1 MLKRTFLF
9 AGILISFLFCLQAQ
23 NLDEK
28 LTLDPKIRYGKLDNG
43 FTYYIRHNEEPKN
56 RVEFRLAVNAGS
68 IVEDDDQQGLAHLTE
83 HMCFNGTKHF
93 KKSAIVDFIES
104 TGVKFGEHLNAYT
117 SFDQTVYM
125 LQMPTDRQGL
135 IDSAFL
141 IMQDWAHN
149 VTMST
154 EEINKER
161 GVVIEEWR
169 LGLGANERMRNEY
182 FPILLKGSR
191 YAERLP
197 IGKEKILETFDPDV
211 LRKFYHDWYRPDLM
225 ALIVVGDVNVDKM
238 EKQIKDHF
246 STIKNPT
253 DERKRVEYDIPDNT
267 DPLIAIAT
275 DKEATYSMVNVFYK
289 HNREIKKTVEDFRQ
303 GLKEQL
309 YNGMLNARL
318 AEIAQK
324 PSAPF
329 MYAYAGYGGFLGR
342 SKDAYSSFGM
352 AKQGQIDSTLK
363 ILLDENERVEQFGF
377 TSTEFAR
384 QKDDLLRNYEKN
396 YNERDKTKSR
406 NLANEYVSN
415 FLDQEPVPGIT
426 EEYKLSKELIPT
438 IQLDEINQL
447 AKEWITDNN
456 MAVLITAP
464 DKEGVT
470 VPTEAQVKTI
480 IANSKSAKLTAYV
493 DKVTDEPLIS
503 KEPEP
508 GKITDIQKK
517 DNGYEVWKLS
527 NGAEVYVKP
536 TDFKNDE
543 ILYKAYTTGGTSL
556 LSDSDVVMAQVFD
569 DVVNE
574 SGLGNFTG
582 IALEKKLTGKIVDL
596 NCFFNEL
603 RQGFNGSASP
613 KDLETLLQL
622 QYLYFTHP
630 HQDKEVFEKVID
642 SKKNQVKFMMDN
654 PRVAFYDSL
663 YKAATSNSP
672 RTIVIPTQKQL
683 DGIKEEDIYNTYR
696 NFFEHVD
703 GFKFFFVGNI
713 KTDELKPL
721 VEKYIASLP
730 VKNSE
735 QNWKDVTPKFPDGIT
750 KFTVYKGQEPQSQV
764 AIMMKGKYDYN
775 FENNLV
781 VKTLVKILDIKLRE
795 KIREDE
801 SGTYG
806 IGVYPDLN
814 KYPRQDYSFTISF
827 GCSPDNIDKLVNS
840 VFDELKKIQKDGPTD
855 VDLNK
860 AKETFI
866 RDRETSMKENKF
878 WLGMLDNEAFLG
890 DNIMTED
897 AFDNAVKS
905 ITAGQVKEAANKY
918 ITLDHYLFA
927 SLKPEKIVSSDSEKA
942 N

>member
-1 MLKRTFLF
+1 MFKRTFLF

-23 NLDEK
+23 SLDEK

-56 RVEFRLAVNAGS
+56 RVEFRLALNAGS
-68 IVEDDDQQGLAHLTE
+68 IVEDDDQQGLAHLNE

-93 KKSAIVDFIES
+93 EKSAIVDFIES

-141 IMQDWAHN
+141 IMEDWAHN

-169 LGLGANERMRNEY
+169 LGLGANERMRNKY
-182 FPILLKGSR
+182 FPVLLKGSR
-191 YAERLP
+191 YADRLP
-197 IGKEKILETFDPDV
+197 IGKEKILESFDPDL

-225 ALIVVGDVNVDKM
+225 ALIVVGDVNVDDM

-246 STIKNPT
+246 SGIKNPP
-253 DERKRVEYDIPDNT
+253 DERKRIEYDIPDNK

-275 DKEATYSMVNVFYK
+275 DKEATYSMVDVFYK
-289 HNREIKKTVEDFRQ
+289 HNREIKKTVGDYRQ
-303 GLKEQL
+303 ELKEQL

-318 AEIAQK
+318 SEIAQK

-352 AKQGQIDSTLK
+352 AKPGQIDSTLK
-363 ILLDENERVEQFGF
+363 VLLDENERVKQFGF
-377 TSTEFAR
+377 TETEFAR

-406 NLANEYVSN
+406 SLADEYVSN

-426 EEYKLSKELIPT
+426 EEYELSKELVPGIK
-438 IQLDEINQL
+438 LEEINAL
-447 AKEWITDNN
+447 AKDWITNNN
-456 MAVLITAP
+456 MAVLITSP
-464 DKEGVT
+464 EKEGVK
-470 VPTEAQVKTI
+470 VPTEDEVQTI
-480 IANSKSAKLTAYV
+480 INNSKTAKLTAYV

-503 KEPEP
+503 EEIKP
-508 GKITDIQKK
+508 GKIVDIQKS
-517 DNGYEVWKLS
+517 DAGYEIWKLS

-543 ILYKAYTTGGTSL
+543 VLYRAYCQGGSSL
-556 LSDSDVVMAQVFD
+556 LSDKEVVMEKVFA
-569 DVVNE
+569 DVINE

-596 NCFFNEL
+596 NCYLDEL
-603 RQGFNGSASP
+603 RNGFRGSASP

-622 QYLYFTHP
+622 QYLYLTNP
-630 HQDKEVFEKVID
+630 HQDREVFAKVID
-642 SKKNQVKFMMDN
+642 NEENQMKFMLDN
-654 PRVAFYDSL
+654 PQVAFYDSL
-663 YKAATSNSP
+663 YKTATSNSP
-672 RTIVIPTQKQL
+672 RTIVIPTEDQL
-683 DGIKEEDIYNTYR
+683 KSIQMDRIYSFYSDLYEHIDGY
-696 NFFEHVD
+696 
-703 GFKFFFVGNI
+703 KFFLVGNI
-713 KTDELKPL
+713 NGDELKPL
-721 VEKYIASLP
+721 VEKYLASLP
-730 VKNSE
+730 LKGVSQTWKNV
-735 QNWKDVTPKFPDGIT
+735 NPKFPDGKT
-750 KFTVYKGQEPQSQV
+750 EFTVFKGQEPQSQV
-764 AIMMKGKYDYN
+764 ALMMNGKYQYN
-775 FENNLV
+775 FNDNLV
-781 VKTLVKILDIKLRE
+781 MKTLVKILDIKLRE

-814 KYPRQDYSFTISF
+814 KYPTQEYTLTVRF
-827 GCSPDNIDKLVNS
+827 GCSPDNVTKLVNS
-840 VFDELKKIQKDGPTD
+840 VFDEFKKIQKEGPTEI
-855 VDLNK
+855 DLNK

-866 RDRETSMKENKF
+866 RERETNMKENKF
-878 WLGMLDNEAFLG
+878 WLGMLDNHAFLG
-890 DNIMTED
+890 EDVMTDEAYD
-897 AFDNAVKS
+897 KAVES
-905 ITAGQVKEAANKY
+905 LTADQVKEAANKY
-918 ITLDHYLFA
+918 LTLNHYVYGV
-927 SLKPEKIVSSDSEKA
+927 LKPAK
-942 N
+942 